1 MVMQQS
7 FLVFYLSSCDGCK
20 LLTSSRTELL
30 GRSILLYISGSG
42 GSLRFG
48 SRLFGCFERR
58 RPSGAA
64 MVVEAKEDG
73 AIPSVCLGGG

>member
-20 LLTSSRTELL
+20 LLTSSWAELL
-30 GRSILLYISGSG
+30 GRSILSYLSG

-48 SRLFGCFERR
+48 SHLLGCFERR
-58 RPSGAA
+58 RLSGAV
-64 MVVEAKEDG
+64 MVVKAKGYG
-73 AIPSVCLGGG
+73 AVPSVCLGGG